1 MVGLISV
8 QNCVWCIEYH
18 HSWLEWQWGHVA
30 NFSGFNIPLYLY
42 LIEVTDFAVPYTKL
56 AIGMPYTP
64 PPNAWYLTLHF
75 QGRTHKLVEGC
86 LYFPSILPFPSILLL
101 SPSFPFSSS
110 PCPTPFLLFRS
121 PPLPLEVGPLKPSGG
136 LGSAVSSPRPQ
147 TNWMH
152 SRSVRKP
159 PVAII
164 LSILKCMFY
173 SRSIKIW
180 HKLS

>member
-1 MVGLISV
+1 MYRISSQLTGV
-8 QNCVWCIEYH
+8 TMRSCGQLFRLQYPTLFV
-18 HSWLEWQWGHVA
+18 
-30 NFSGFNIPLYLY
+30 FNWSHRLCCTLYEISDRY
-42 LIEVTDFAVPYTKL
+42 
-56 AIGMPYTP
+56 AIYRP